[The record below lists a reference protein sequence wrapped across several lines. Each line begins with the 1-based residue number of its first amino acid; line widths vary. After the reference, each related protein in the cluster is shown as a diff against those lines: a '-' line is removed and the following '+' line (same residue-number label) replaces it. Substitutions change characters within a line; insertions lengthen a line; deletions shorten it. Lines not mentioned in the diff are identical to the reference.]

1 MDSVLTI
8 LFICFIVTF
17 IPGNLMIFVFKKPEV
32 SFREI
37 FMLGSFVVFHLDK
50 YVEFERIS
58 QIILLLKIGMAF
70 FCLFILVGIGY
81 ALS

>member
-8 LFICFIVTF
+8 IFICFIVTF

-32 SFREI
+32 SFREM

-50 YVEFERIS
+50 YVELERIS
-58 QIILLLKIGMAF
+58 QIRLLLKIGMAF